1 MDIYA
6 WHDVNKDDFVSPF
19 EHMTDSL
26 KCTSQ
31 EESGAVAGMG
41 SLVRFLAE
49 PTFLEQVQSTDNII
63 LDKSTALCFQ
73 TA

>member
-1 MDIYA
+1 
-6 WHDVNKDDFVSPF
+6 
-19 EHMTDSL
+19 MTDCL

-41 SLVRFLAE
+41 LLVRFLAE
-49 PTFLEQVQSTDNII
+49 RTFLEQVQSTDNII